1 MSINGVTMATVI
13 LMFVCYIYI
22 ILVIGK
28 DMFLNSNKTK
38 KEQQQALIKK
48 YIPFCMVV
56 ALGFIAIHFLITPLV
71 VEILK

>member
-1 MSINGVTMATVI
+1 MSEHGLTMAIVI
-13 LMFVCYIYI
+13 TMFVSYIYI
-22 ILVIGK
+22 ILAVGK

-48 YIPFCMVV
+48 YIPFCMVI
-56 ALGFIAIHFLITPLV
+56 ALGFIVIHFLITPLV

>member
-13 LMFVCYIYI
+13 VMFVCYIYI
-22 ILVIGK
+22 ILVVGK

-38 KEQQQALIKK
+38 KDQKQALIKK
-48 YIPFCMVV
+48 YIPFCIVV
-56 ALGFIAIHFLITPLV
+56 ALGFTVIHFLITPLM